1 MPEPDKNSDPHATP
15 EPTTGADP
23 DPAEFFPDLPE
34 PAPPPK
40 PPIFPSI
47 PARKPDEK
55 KPASSL
61 ADVGRGW
68 SVALEFVFTILA
80 SGGLGYAFDTWKG
93 TAHTGTLI
101 GLALGFV
108 IAFWRIVKD
117 ALAQDRREQQKKR

>member
-1 MPEPDKNSDPHATP
+1 MTEPRMTDPKNHNPTPEPDT
-15 EPTTGADP
+15 
-23 DPAEFFPDLPE
+23 AEFFPDLPE
-34 PAPPPK
+34 PTPPPS
-40 PPIFPSI
+40 PPQFPKI
-47 PARKPDEK
+47 PSRTP
-55 KPASSL
+55 PRGGTSPL

-80 SGGLGYAFDTWKG
+80 SGGLGYAFDRWKG

-117 ALAQDRREQQKKR
+117 ALAQDKRDQQNKPPR